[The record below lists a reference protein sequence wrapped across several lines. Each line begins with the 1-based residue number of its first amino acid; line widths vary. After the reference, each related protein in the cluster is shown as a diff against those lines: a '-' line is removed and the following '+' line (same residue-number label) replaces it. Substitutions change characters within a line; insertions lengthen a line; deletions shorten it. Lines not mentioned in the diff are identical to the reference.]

1 MDPDAIN
8 RRIGMR
14 LRHRRRL
21 LGLTQADIARSCG
34 VSFQQIQKYE
44 NAVVTIS
51 AGMLWRLTQALSI
64 DMSYVF
70 EGIGERRPEPQ
81 RARQD

>member
-1 MDPDAIN
+1 MEPDAIN
-8 RRIGMR
+8 RRIGTR
-14 LRHRRRL
+14 LRRRRRL
-21 LGLTQADIARSCG
+21 MGLTQADIARSCG

-44 NAVVTIS
+44 KAVVTIS

-70 EGIGERRPEPQ
+70 EGIGERRPEPEG
-81 RARQD
+81 ARQD